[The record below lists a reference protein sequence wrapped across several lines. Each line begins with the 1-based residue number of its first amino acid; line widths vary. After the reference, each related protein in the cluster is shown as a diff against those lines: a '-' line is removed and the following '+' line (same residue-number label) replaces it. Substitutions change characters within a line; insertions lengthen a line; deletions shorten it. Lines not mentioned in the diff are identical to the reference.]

1 MHSRH
6 RRAACASA
14 RDRPHAPRACART
27 SELVGQIIRTHDG
40 HFGGEQKAMYA
51 APISTVSLG
60 FQGTNPCGALL
71 DSPALTEIAFAQ
83 PIQDLLAYTQLA
95 GAEFLE
101 EMQPYKV
108 ERPGSRAFETAWVRS
123 CIGSRAACATA
134 GQAEKASRAPTR
146 AVRMACTPRKLHT
159 HARAQGSTAHPFRR
173 RARRPGMRLLS
184 NLLSCSSSCSPRI
197 FPAQRHC

>member
-1 MHSRH
+1 MSRLCILGIGALPA
-6 RRAACASA
+6 RVRAT
-14 RDRPHAPRACART
+14 APTLRGRART

-108 ERPGSRAFETAWVRS
+108 ERPGSRAFETARVRS
-123 CIGSRAACATA
+123 CKG
-134 GQAEKASRAPTR
+134 
-146 AVRMACTPRKLHT
+146 
-159 HARAQGSTAHPFRR
+159 
-173 RARRPGMRLLS
+173 
-184 NLLSCSSSCSPRI
+184 
-197 FPAQRHC
+197 